1 MNFYYDPILGLKW
14 TGKFPNLVL
23 LDIECISDDV
33 FKNWK
38 QALKT
43 VDEMGI
49 LFIDPNKDKLPMR
62 SLRTITE
69 III

>member
-1 MNFYYDPILGLKW
+1 VD
-14 TGKFPNLVL
+14 GKISNLVL

-33 FKNWK
+33 FK